1 MERYY
6 RCGAVLPLVTLRP
19 YYRWQC
25 GTTAGVQKRERES
38 LKDAE
43 DEAEV
48 PGTPAVLLLWS
59 HGRHYHYGAVLPLGS
74 LAVLP
79 LGCAVLPLGP
89 RQDKEERRDL
99 FNGMEML
106 GG

>member
-1 MERYY
+1 M
-6 RCGAVLPLVTLRP
+6 TLRP

-59 HGRHYHYGAVLPLGS
+59 HGRYYRCGAVLPLVAPQRYYRWVARYYRLDPDRTRKRGEIS
-74 LAVLP
+74 T
-79 LGCAVLPLGP
+79 
-89 RQDKEERRDL
+89 KEWKSSEGEKL
-99 FNGMEML
+99 MCTC
-106 GG
+106 